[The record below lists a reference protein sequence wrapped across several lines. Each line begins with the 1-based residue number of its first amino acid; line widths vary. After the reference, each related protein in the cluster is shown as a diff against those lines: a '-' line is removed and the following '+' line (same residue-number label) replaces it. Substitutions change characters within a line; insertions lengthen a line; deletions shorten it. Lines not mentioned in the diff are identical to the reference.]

1 LARQGTSKKLIT
13 PDDEQWFVLFL
24 CSRWGKYK
32 SEIEAMPYSEFCQ
45 HRQFWQ
51 HYRWGMTDD
60 LMAIKVAFDYNTA
73 SRKNSL
79 VPHQVKQWAVQPDY
93 AFKVLT
99 KAIKPVTAIRN
110 GFMAIVEAVKGVM
123 K

>member
-1 LARQGTSKKLIT
+1 
-13 PDDEQWFVLFL
+13 
-24 CSRWGKYK
+24 
-32 SEIEAMPYSEFCQ
+32 
-45 HRQFWQ
+45 
-51 HYRWGMTDD
+51 MTDD